1 LVDATSVLHALI
13 AIHSLGE
20 VHAGEG
26 LIRDMSKNVLSAFGA
41 INEHGEL
48 LSLYI
53 RYRRTQGRVFIFFID
68 AACSVRNENY
78 L

>member
-41 INEHGEL
+41 INEHDNL

-53 RYRRTQGRVFIFFID
+53 
-68 AACSVRNENY
+68 
-78 L
+78 